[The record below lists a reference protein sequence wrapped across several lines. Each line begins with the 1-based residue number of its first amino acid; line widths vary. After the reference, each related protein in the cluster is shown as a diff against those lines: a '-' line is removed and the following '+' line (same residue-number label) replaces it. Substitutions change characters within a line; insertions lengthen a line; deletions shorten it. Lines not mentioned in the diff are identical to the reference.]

1 MKFSIDIIIFVC
13 SILIV
18 QLINL
23 NDASNNQKCTIDSCP
38 EMIFEYQKSKVEW
51 TDRVKSL
58 WNWLN
63 SQKNLKAIS
72 FCKQDKNG
80 EINEEIAKTPLIGPY
95 KCEQKY
101 TMVKF
106 EGSYDKDMLPKGTK
120 TNYAWKK

>member
-1 MKFSIDIIIFVC
+1 MKFPIDIIIFVC

-80 EINEEIAKTPLIGPY
+80 EISEEIAKTPLIGPY

-106 EGSYDKDMLPKGTK
+106 EGSYDKDMLPKGK
-120 TNYAWKK
+120 YHD